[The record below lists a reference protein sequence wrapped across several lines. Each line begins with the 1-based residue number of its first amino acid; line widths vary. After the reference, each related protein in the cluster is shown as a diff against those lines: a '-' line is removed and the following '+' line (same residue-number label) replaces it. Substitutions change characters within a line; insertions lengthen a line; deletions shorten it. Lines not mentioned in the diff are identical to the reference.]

1 MSAGRYLEGLVLGL
15 VCVGALVLGAR
26 RLRLRLTPSFAGPV
40 AGIADGVMLLALLTL
55 ALEAAGVIG
64 VLDLAGVVCGC
75 VLVGALAWA
84 LGATGSLAPRAVGE
98 TASDLATGS
107 ITEQDGSPPSGRGGA
122 NRTLGPHRTLV
133 VSVAIAAT
141 SVVAAAWIG
150 WTIFAY
156 RHGMETIDTIWYH
169 LPAAA
174 RFVQLGNIRHLQYFD
189 GDAITVFYPA
199 NSELPHAFGMVLFG
213 NDLVSPAIDLCWAAA
228 ALWCAW
234 TIGRPWGREPHCLL
248 ACLPVLATPGLVDT
262 QPGGAY
268 NDIVCLTLLLASI
281 ALIVNARPRPGDG
294 QLDLRTSAFA
304 AIPAALALGSKYTM
318 IVPAIALGLGCVVIA
333 GRGRRLHH
341 AGVWGAALILLGGYW
356 YLRNA
361 VTVGNPLPPLS
372 HIGPLSLPAP
382 RTAHTYTVWQYLTNG
397 SVWTRWYIPG
407 LRESLGLAWWALII
421 GSVTGAL
428 AATLQR
434 RDPRLRVVGDVTLL
448 AGFVFLL
455 TPQLLGIPGA
465 PVFFVDNVRYCAV
478 ALAAGLVLLPLWRPL
493 RGARASLAWLAGTA
507 LALLFTVLDP
517 GIWRSGVPVKPF
529 APALHGGPAVAGAGI
544 AAAMLIGAETWLWK
558 RGALR
563 AWAGRLRHRGRVVAA
578 ASGSLTAAAILGGW
592 AVGNVYAH
600 SRYRDSPPLPTV
612 YAWAKHIHHAR
623 IGIIGLPNQY
633 PLTGPDN
640 TNWVQFIG
648 IAQPHG
654 GYAEPGTCSQWRT
667 AVNRGRYR
675 YVVVTAPFITSVSKQ
690 PELRWTQTSP
700 NAHTILHEYSGG
712 FELAV
717 VYRITGRLPAAGCPA

>member
-1 MSAGRYLEGLVLGL
+1 MSAGRYLEGVVLGL
-15 VCVGALVLGAR
+15 VCVGALAFGAR
-26 RLRLRLTPSFAGPV
+26 RLRLRLAPSFAGTV
-40 AGIADGVMLLALLTL
+40 AGIADGVTFLALLTL

-64 VLDLAGVVCGC
+64 VFDRIGVVAGC
-75 VLVGALAWA
+75 VLVGGVAWA
-84 LGATGSLAPRAVGE
+84 VGARGPVAPRAVGVS
-98 TASDLATGS
+98 AG
-107 ITEQDGSPPSGRGGA
+107 P
-122 NRTLGPHRTLV
+122 TLSQHRTLV
-133 VSVAIAAT
+133 MSVAIAGT

-150 WTIFAY
+150 WTMFAY
-156 RHGMETIDTIWYH
+156 RHGMETIDTTWYH

-189 GDAITVFYPA
+189 GGAITVFYPA
-199 NSELPHAFGMVLFG
+199 NSELPHALGMVLFG
-213 NDLVSPAIDLCWAAA
+213 NDLVSPAIDLCWGAA

-268 NDIVCLTLLLASI
+268 NDIWCIALLLASI
-281 ALIVNARPRPGDG
+281 ALILNARPRPGEG
-294 QLDLRTSAFA
+294 QLDLPSSAFA
-304 AIPAALALGSKYTM
+304 AIPAGLALGSKYTM
-318 IVPAIALGLGCVVIA
+318 IVPAIALGLGCVLIA
-333 GRGRRLHH
+333 GPGRRLRH
-341 AGVWGAALILLGGYW
+341 AGVWAAALVLLGGYW

-382 RTAHTYTVWQYLTNG
+382 RTARTYTVWQYLTNG
-397 SVWTRWYIPG
+397 SVWRQWYIPG

-421 GSVTGAL
+421 GSIAGAL
-428 AATLQR
+428 TATVQR
-434 RDPRLRVVGDVTLL
+434 RDPRLRVAGGVTLL
-448 AGFVFLL
+448 ASFAFLV

-465 PVFFVDNVRYCAV
+465 PIFFVDNVRYGAV

-493 RGARASLAWLAGTA
+493 RGDRASLAWLTVTA

-517 GIWRSGVPVKPF
+517 GVWPSGFPVKPF
-529 APALHGGPAVAGAGI
+529 AGALHGGPAVAGAAI
-544 AAAMLIGAETWLWK
+544 AAAMLVCGEAWLWK
-558 RGALR
+558 RKELR
-563 AWAGRLRHRGRVVAA
+563 TWAARLPHRGRLAMTASAA
-578 ASGSLTAAAILGGW
+578 AVVVLGGLT
-592 AVGNVYAH
+592 VGKVYARD
-600 SRYRDSPPLPTV
+600 RYRNSPLLPTV
-612 YAWAKHIHHAR
+612 YAWAQHIHHAR

-633 PLTGPDN
+633 PLTGAEI

-648 IAQPHG
+648 VAQPHG
-654 GYAEPGTCSQWRT
+654 GYAEPATCSQWRT

-675 YVVVTAPFITSVSKQ
+675 FVVVTAPFIMSVSKQ

-700 NAHTILHEYSGG
+700 NAHAILHQYHGA

-717 VYRITGRLPAAGCPA
+717 VYRITGPLPTAGCPA